1 MIPLAVIVSFDSHW
15 SKHIELGAKSEA
27 DWEASLEAY
36 TQKYPEEAAEFKGL
50 ISLELPTDWD
60 KALPVS
66 SEKKCMVAS
75 FEGRGL

>member
-1 MIPLAVIVSFDSHW
+1 VIVSFDSHW

>member
-1 MIPLAVIVSFDSHW
+1 M
-15 SKHIELGAKSEA
+15 ELGAKSQA

-36 TQKYPEEAAEFKGL
+36 TQKYPEEAAEFKSM

-66 SEKKCMVAS
+66 CEKKCTGAC
-75 FEGRGL
+75 FDG